1 MDKKRDWLEF
11 ILTSFGVAFHGGL
24 FRDIHFIGPLFMQ
37 AHYNLINTFSNKY
50 KLYFISSFFNYLSM
64 DI

>member
-24 FRDIHFIGPLFMQ
+24 FRDIHFIGPLELVTIDSPKPIY
-37 AHYNLINTFSNKY
+37 ASAL
-50 KLYFISSFFNYLSM
+50 
-64 DI
+64 